1 MIFLFSKSFSL
12 ENLVGYQKKC
22 TVDENFEL

>member
-12 ENLVGYQKKC
+12 EILGGYQKKC
-22 TVDENFEL
+22 TFDENFEL

>member
-12 ENLVGYQKKC
+12 ENLVGNQKKC
-22 TVDENFEL
+22 TFDENFEL

>member
-12 ENLVGYQKKC
+12 ENLVGYKKKC
-22 TVDENFEL
+22 TFDENFEL